1 MTTIDLCIKNN
12 HVLNVFSRLF
22 EPNVLWINDG
32 QIIATGESSAFHAR
46 RTLDYAEQYIVP
58 GFIDAHVHIESS
70 LLTPSELAKVILPQG
85 TTGIFTDPHEIA
97 NVAGANGIQYMIDD
111 SRQSLLDVYTMLPS
125 SIPCTPFE
133 DNGATLTV
141 KELKPFYQD
150 PTVRG
155 LAEVM
160 DYPAIS
166 SNQPDMIAKLNDCL
180 QAGRQIDGHGSGLSR
195 HQLDVYRQH
204 QISTDHEATT
214 IQQIQERINEGFYV
228 FLREGTVERDLEN
241 TVGAVNES
249 NANRFAFC
257 TDDKLVDSL
266 LNEGGIND
274 CIRKAIHHGLRPET
288 AYTMASFNAAQA
300 HQTPFIGALNPN
312 YQADIVVLDDPY
324 DVKIHQ
330 VIKKGHLIS
339 NHDFYTQP
347 LSFAKNTMN
356 FSLSPADLQ
365 LPLNSTTANIIQVI
379 PNHIETEHLIEPVS
393 IHNGN
398 FCPDPSND
406 QLKMVVVER
415 HHHTGKIG
423 KAIVKG
429 FNLTHGAVA
438 SSIAHDSHNIIAV
451 GTNDADLF
459 AAIQHLQKVGGG
471 ITVFANHHEL
481 ATLPLQ
487 IGGLM
492 SNLSYKET
500 AQKLNAITAAY
511 QSISRPIAFNPF
523 ITLSFLALPVIP
535 TLKLTAR
542 GLYDFDQQKFIP
554 IEASIN

>member
-1 MTTIDLCIKNN
+1 
-12 HVLNVFSRLF
+12 
-22 EPNVLWINDG
+22 
-32 QIIATGESSAFHAR
+32 
-46 RTLDYAEQYIVP
+46 
-58 GFIDAHVHIESS
+58 
-70 LLTPSELAKVILPQG
+70 
-85 TTGIFTDPHEIA
+85 
-97 NVAGANGIQYMIDD
+97 
-111 SRQSLLDVYTMLPS
+111 MLPS
-125 SIPCTPFE
+125 SVPCTPFE
-133 DNGATLTV
+133 DSGATLTA

-160 DYPAIS
+160 DYPAVS

-180 QAGRQIDGHGSGLSR
+180 QADRQIDGHGSGLSR

-249 NANRFAFC
+249 NASRFAFC

-339 NHDFYTQP
+339 NHDFNTHP

-356 FSLSPADLQ
+356 FALSPADLQ
-365 LPLNSTTANIIQVI
+365 LPLNSATVNIIQVI
-379 PNHIETEHLIEPVS
+379 LNHIETEHLVEPVS

-398 FCPDPSND
+398 FCPDPSTD

-471 ITVFANHHEL
+471 ITVFADHHEL

-535 TLKLTAR
+535 ALKLTAR

>member
-1 MTTIDLCIKNN
+1 ML
-12 HVLNVFSRLF
+12 
-22 EPNVLWINDG
+22 PG
-32 QIIATGESSAFHAR
+32 QTAFNTWAVAAR
-46 RTLDYAEQYIVP
+46 RLH
-58 GFIDAHVHIESS
+58 DAAFQCSMHSIWRQRRNFDRQRTE
-70 LLTPSELAKVILPQG
+70 TILPESNCPRLSWSDG
-85 TTGIFTDPHEIA
+85 
-97 NVAGANGIQYMIDD
+97 
-111 SRQSLLDVYTMLPS
+111 LS
-125 SIPCTPFE
+125 SSFVESTWY
-133 DNGATLTV
+133 G
-141 KELKPFYQD
+141 
-150 PTVRG
+150 
-155 LAEVM
+155 
-160 DYPAIS
+160 
-166 SNQPDMIAKLNDCL
+166 AKLNDCL

-249 NANRFAFC
+249 NASRFAFC

-274 CIRKAIHHGLRPET
+274 CIRKAIQHGLRPET

-511 QSISRPIAFNPF
+511 QSISRPITFNPF

-542 GLYDFDQQKFIP
+542 GLSDFDQQKFIP
-554 IEASIN
+554 IEAPIN

>member
-1 MTTIDLCIKNN
+1 M
-12 HVLNVFSRLF
+12 
-22 EPNVLWINDG
+22 
-32 QIIATGESSAFHAR
+32 
-46 RTLDYAEQYIVP
+46 
-58 GFIDAHVHIESS
+58 
-70 LLTPSELAKVILPQG
+70 
-85 TTGIFTDPHEIA
+85 
-97 NVAGANGIQYMIDD
+97 
-111 SRQSLLDVYTMLPS
+111 
-125 SIPCTPFE
+125 
-133 DNGATLTV
+133 
-141 KELKPFYQD
+141 
-150 PTVRG
+150 
-155 LAEVM
+155 
-160 DYPAIS
+160 
-166 SNQPDMIAKLNDCL
+166 
-180 QAGRQIDGHGSGLSR
+180 
-195 HQLDVYRQH
+195 
-204 QISTDHEATT
+204 
-214 IQQIQERINEGFYV
+214 
-228 FLREGTVERDLEN
+228 
-241 TVGAVNES
+241 
-249 NANRFAFC
+249 
-257 TDDKLVDSL
+257 
-266 LNEGGIND
+266 
-274 CIRKAIHHGLRPET
+274 
-288 AYTMASFNAAQA
+288 NAAQA

-339 NHDFYTQP
+339 NHDFNTAP

-356 FSLSPADLQ
+356 FVLSQPDLE
-365 LPLNSTTANIIQVI
+365 LPLKSATANIIQVI

-393 IHNGN
+393 IHNGT
-398 FCPDPSND
+398 FCPDTVKD

-451 GTNDADLF
+451 GTNDTDLF

-511 QSISRPIAFNPF
+511 QSISQPIAFNPF